1 MLSKVNLQRL
11 LKRLDRQLSGPL
23 VEFSEQFLYGHREIL
38 IDYAGLPD
46 DALIKGSLE
55 HGWALDS
62 GRGIRRL
69 RGGRNIYLSWS
80 SDRVARSN
88 IESPRTVPIGA
99 PFAYLVEKIGQQKI
113 DKLSSGAKG
122 VLYFPAHGTEFIQQ
136 NVENQIRIF
145 QNQYDSNGATVCL
158 YWGEFINP
166 AIKSAYER
174 VGFKVI
180 CAGFSGQ
187 MEHTGLGYS
196 ARKLAGSP
204 MGGRPNF
211 LLHTLKFLT
220 SYQTLVMGGL
230 GSICFYAAYI
240 GKEFSILDDYYNS
253 EIFYMNVN
261 HRIPMVEMPNELRY
275 RTFVEEKVG
284 LKFSEINFSSPE
296 FRNLAQS
303 ELGKPN
309 LLSPSQLHELLLPE
323 ITSEA
328 NPLSIDVY
336 RENLRNLL
344 VQ

>member
-1 MLSKVNLQRL
+1 MLFKERLQRL

-46 DALIKGSLE
+46 NALIRGSLE

-62 GRGIRRL
+62 GKGIRRL

-80 SDRVARSN
+80 SHRVARSN

-99 PFAYLVEKIGQQKI
+99 PFAYLVEKIGPQKI

-136 NVENQIRIF
+136 NVENQIKIF
-145 QNQYDSNGATVCL
+145 QNQYDSNEATVCL

-220 SYQTLVMGGL
+220 SYQTIVVGGL
-230 GSICFYAAYI
+230 GTICFYAAYI

-253 EIFYMNVN
+253 EIFFMDVN
-261 HRIPMVEMPNELRY
+261 HRIPMSEMPNELRY
-275 RTFVEEKVG
+275 RTFLEEKVG

-296 FRNLAQS
+296 FRRLAQA
-303 ELGKPN
+303 ELGKSN
-309 LLSPSQLHELLLPE
+309 LLTPSQLYELLLPE
-323 ITSEA
+323 ITLDA
-328 NPLSIDVY
+328 NPLSVDVY
-336 RENLRNLL
+336 RENLHDLL
-344 VQ
+344 DY

>member
-1 MLSKVNLQRL
+1 
-11 LKRLDRQLSGPL
+11 
-23 VEFSEQFLYGHREIL
+23 
-38 IDYAGLPD
+38 
-46 DALIKGSLE
+46 
-55 HGWALDS
+55 
-62 GRGIRRL
+62 
-69 RGGRNIYLSWS
+69 
-80 SDRVARSN
+80 
-88 IESPRTVPIGA
+88 
-99 PFAYLVEKIGQQKI
+99 
-113 DKLSSGAKG
+113 
-122 VLYFPAHGTEFIQQ
+122 
-136 NVENQIRIF
+136 
-145 QNQYDSNGATVCL
+145 
-158 YWGEFINP
+158 
-166 AIKSAYER
+166 
-174 VGFKVI
+174 
-180 CAGFSGQ
+180 
-187 MEHTGLGYS
+187 
-196 ARKLAGSP
+196 
-204 MGGRPNF
+204 
-211 LLHTLKFLT
+211 
-220 SYQTLVMGGL
+220 MGGL